1 MTTSVPARSPKS
13 SMISPVE
20 LDPSVNRMRRP
31 HASPRSCSSASV
43 MSAELSRSEPVAI
56 LFPQI
61 LTKTPHSVAES
72 RSRGGAVWVR
82 VPGVLRHRIG
92 SVCRPREESEIPM
105 PYQVKTAAAVL
116 GGSALL
122 AFAVGCGNS
131 GSGSETPS
139 SSTPSTSSTSSTTGT
154 SSTVAPTSPAPAP
167 TATTPGGTASVPG
180 GPTGGGGANG
190 GAGSIPG
197 GPTGGGGPAG
207 GSGSV
212 PGGPTGGGGPAGG
225 GGEIPGVGGGG
236 GGPGGGGGCVN
247 GVGCIGTP

>member
-139 SSTPSTSSTSSTTGT
+139 SSTPSTSTTSSTTGT
-154 SSTVAPTSPAPAP
+154 SSTVAPTSPAP
-167 TATTPGGTASVPG
+167 ATTPGGTASVPG

>member
-61 LTKTPHSVAES
+61 LTKKSYSVAES

-82 VPGVLRHRIG
+82 VPGVLRRRIC
-92 SVCRPREESEIPM
+92 SVCRPRDESETPM

-139 SSTPSTSSTSSTTGT
+139 STTPSTSSTSSTTGS
-154 SSTVAPTSPAPAP
+154 SSTVAPTSPAPA
-167 TATTPGGTASVPG
+167 TTVTTPGGTASV
-180 GPTGGGGANG
+180 
-190 GAGSIPG
+190 PG